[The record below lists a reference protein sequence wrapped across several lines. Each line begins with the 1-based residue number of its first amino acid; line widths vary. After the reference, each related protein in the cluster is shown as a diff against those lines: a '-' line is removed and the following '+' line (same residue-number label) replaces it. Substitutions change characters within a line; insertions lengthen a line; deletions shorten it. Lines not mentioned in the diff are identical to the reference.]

1 MKREVAF
8 IIDGHFMRKRIA
20 RLKAFFFNGPEIRR
34 YCLKH
39 LKKNDCLYRIFYYD
53 SPPLDATGHHP
64 ITGKQIKFGSTAV
77 ARRQHDLIA
86 SIKNTPNFALRLGRP
101 AWSRDWQINPKVQRE
116 LLKGK
121 IGVEDIDPNAV
132 MPNVRQKLV
141 DMKIGLDI
149 ASISLKRVANHLIVI
164 SGDSD
169 LVPALKLARTE
180 GMQVCLDPLW
190 SNISEDM
197 KEHVDYITTR
207 IPKPN

>member
-1 MKREVAF
+1 M
-8 IIDGHFMRKRIA
+8 
-20 RLKAFFFNGPEIRR
+20 
-34 YCLKH
+34 
-39 LKKNDCLYRIFYYD
+39 
-53 SPPLDATGHHP
+53 
-64 ITGKQIKFGSTAV
+64 
-77 ARRQHDLIA
+77 
-86 SIKNTPNFALRLGRP
+86 
-101 AWSRDWQINPKVQRE
+101 QRE